1 MTIFGYIRVSTDKQ
15 TTENQRFEIERHLCT
30 QGIAV
35 DIWINETVSGTVDFK
50 KRQLGKVMKRIKS
63 GDVLVCSELSRLGRN
78 LFQIMTILNFCMTK
92 NAQVWTIKESYRLG
106 TDLQSK
112 ILAFAFGISAELER
126 VLISQRTKEALNLRK
141 AQGKPVGRQPGAMN
155 KRHILDGREKQIET
169 LLKQGISKSK
179 ITKILKIGSSTLY
192 SFLRKNNLL

>member
-15 TTENQRFEIERHLCT
+15 TTENQRFEIERHLRT

-92 NAQVWTIKESYRLG
+92 SAQVWTIKESYRLG

-179 ITKILKIGSSTLY
+179 ITKMLKIGSSTLY